1 MKKAIVLTD
10 YDNNEVIAVYLCEAY
25 DYDNI
30 LEAFNNALYDPELDF
45 DERVDT
51 AYEILDTYAEKV
63 SFEEV
68 DLMVDLF

>member
-10 YDNNEVIAVYLCEAY
+10 YDNNEVIEVYLCDIE
-25 DYDNI
+25 DYDNVM
-30 LEAFNNALYDPELDF
+30 EAFNNALYDNDLSF

>member
-10 YDNNEVIAVYLCEAY
+10 YDNNEVIEVYLCNVE

-30 LEAFNNALYDPELDF
+30 MEAFNNALYDYELDF

-51 AYEILDTYAEKV
+51 AYEILDTYAERI
-63 SFEEV
+63 SFEKV
-68 DLMVDLF
+68 DLMTDIF